1 MLIFFCLILFEN
13 LNNFFKKKNLFWLDY
28 VYFMKFK
35 VRLILVL
42 NLCFLNVYKVF
53 LMGVI
58 DMLLSCLIFLFLL
71 VGLMELFIYWGVKVG
86 LFKVK
91 NYVLLCVG

>member
-1 MLIFFCLILFEN
+1 
-13 LNNFFKKKNLFWLDY
+13 
-28 VYFMKFK
+28 
-35 VRLILVL
+35 
-42 NLCFLNVYKVF
+42 
-53 LMGVI
+53 MGVI